1 MRRSTFLLGVL
12 LLLSSAEAAPQFA
25 VEVTASRLNV
35 RNRVMG
41 SILGQVDQGDRLV
54 VTAQSGSWLQIDWG
68 GRSAWISSSYA
79 RRTAATIDV
88 VTASYLNV
96 RSGPSTGYSVMGSA
110 RGGQGLVV
118 LQRRSGWNLVQFD
131 SRAGWVSSSYTRP
144 FTNGGSSTAPA
155 PPPASSGGRS
165 PAMQA
170 TAAEVEI
177 LARICKGEAGIAS
190 YENKVAVAAV
200 VLNRVRSRRHPN
212 SIRSVA
218 HQPYQFSCYNPN
230 MRNRLYYGP
239 IPQDCWRAAR
249 EALAGRDPSLG
260 ATFYFNP
267 YLVLPSWARGM
278 TRTVRIGTRRSDTH
292 DFYRP

>member
-1 MRRSTFLLGVL
+1 MDTGVNVVRADAAPDVTQGWHSLTSDRRLLSSKSESFRLRVQFMRRSTFLLGVL

-155 PPPASSGGRS
+155 PPPASTTAGRPRPRSSSRTTSPGASRPWSTSWSGGPSASSPPSTVAWSGSTATPAKRS
-165 PAMQA
+165 
-170 TAAEVEI
+170 
-177 LARICKGEAGIAS
+177 
-190 YENKVAVAAV
+190 
-200 VLNRVRSRRHPN
+200 
-212 SIRSVA
+212 
-218 HQPYQFSCYNPN
+218 
-230 MRNRLYYGP
+230 
-239 IPQDCWRAAR
+239 
-249 EALAGRDPSLG
+249 GRP
-260 ATFYFNP
+260 
-267 YLVLPSWARGM
+267 
-278 TRTVRIGTRRSDTH
+278 
-292 DFYRP
+292 